1 MKKSL
6 VELMKINNVLSKEY
20 ENFFLEHI
28 DEFLNN
34 NENWIVIMQQ
44 SRATGDVKGRR
55 PDFTTYYE
63 DINDWSK
70 NNTDV
75 IYCNESIINSIW
87 DFICSHKEN
96 KTYIF
101 GDELWTEIDICPG
114 GFLFFNKIGIKLMLL
129 TREVYKEIIK
139 TIPENIQKWFNNN
152 YEIL

>member
-20 ENFFLEHI
+20 ENFFLGHI

-34 NENWIVIMQQ
+34 NEQWVVIMQQ

-63 DINDWSK
+63 DIK
-70 NNTDV
+70 KKKINNTDV
-75 IYCNESIINSIW
+75 IYCNESIINVVW
-87 DFICSHKEN
+87 DYICGHEEN

-114 GFLFFNKIGIKLMLL
+114 GFLFFNKIGIKLILL
-129 TREVYKEIIK
+129 TREVYKEIMK
-139 TIPENIQKWFNNN
+139 TISEHMQNWFNDN
-152 YEIL
+152 YEKL